1 MTKFKVND
9 MVFVD
14 QYQGSW
20 DPDNRET
27 IYCFGIVER
36 VNSDNTYQ
44 VKPLFNNN
52 CEPDVID
59 IVLYPCEPYEL
70 IPAQDEIKSR
80 IKKLQNLSKK
90 LNNLAF

>member
-1 MTKFKVND
+1 MTEFKVND

-14 QYQGSW
+14 QYQGAW

-27 IYCFGIVER
+27 IYCFGVIER

-59 IVLYPCEPYEL
+59 IILYTCEPYEL
-70 IPAQDEIKSR
+70 TLAQDEIKSR

-90 LNNLAF
+90 LKVHIK

>member
-1 MTKFKVND
+1 MTEFKVND

-14 QYQGSW
+14 QYQGAW

-27 IYCFGIVER
+27 IYCFGVIER
-36 VNSDNTYQ
+36 VNSNNTYQ

-59 IVLYPCEPYEL
+59 IILYPCEPYEL
-70 IPAQDEIKSR
+70 TLAQDEIKSR

-90 LNNLAF
+90 LKAHIK